1 MNILEY
7 QFFQNALSGS
17 LFACIACGIIGTY
30 VVTRRLVFI
39 SGGIT
44 HAGFG
49 GVGLGMFLGIS
60 PSLTALI
67 FAATSAL
74 GVQWLGRSKEI
85 REDSAIAL
93 FWILGM
99 SLGIIFCF
107 MSPGYTAELSTYLFG
122 NILTITSADITLLAS
137 ISAILLV
144 FCMLFHHIIVL
155 VAFDRD
161 FAKSR
166 GIPVTLFE
174 SIMMLFIAI
183 TIVATLRLVGVV
195 LVISMLT
202 VPPMTAM
209 LFTGCYKK
217 AMLLSIPMGYA
228 ATLAGLTLSYYA
240 NIPSGATITLCS
252 IVVYIVCR
260 TITKGLLGKRQ

>member
-49 GVGLGMFLGIS
+49 GVGLGMFLGIA
-60 PSLTALI
+60 PSLTALL
-67 FAATSAL
+67 FATVSAL
-74 GVQWLGRSKEI
+74 GVQWLGRGKEI

-122 NILTITSADITLLAS
+122 NILTITSADIILLAS
-137 ISAILLV
+137 ISAILLI
-144 FCMLFHHIIVL
+144 FGILFHRIIVL

-166 GIPVTLFE
+166 GIPVDLFE
-174 SIMMLFIAI
+174 GIMMLFIAV

-195 LVISMLT
+195 LVMSMLT

-209 LFTGCYKK
+209 LFTRSYKK
-217 AMLLSIPMGYA
+217 AMLLSVPVGYA
-228 ATLAGLTLSYYA
+228 GTLAGLAFSYFA

-252 IVVYIVCR
+252 IVMYVICR
-260 TITKGLLGKRQ
+260 ITKGLLQKRQ